1 MLIVGSKALKY
12 HFPNLNRE
20 VKDIDI
26 IGTKID
32 IDYLIEILCPE
43 KVVSTKWITTL
54 FKIQKKD
61 SFFNTDNVEILNS
74 SQSKCLSKYL
84 KHQNNSEPLPNGLRW
99 ASKEVLLSLKKS
111 HINFPIKFQKH
122 IIDYNILL
130 NDLKD
135 DKLKTITKL
144 NFQEAQERLGELK
157 TPSLKNKTTNFFGQS
172 EKFVKYFYVHDDLH
186 KVMAHYNQPIYLDM
200 QVDESNAWCE
210 KSLWNE
216 FDLDKKI
223 KCVLEEAYVIAL
235 ERKIIPMLNGIS
247 EPISSKSAF
256 DWALMRICT
265 TLCSGWF
272 REFATDNWSKIVDQ
286 YDKDYVLRFLEAE
299 SSGLIKKV

>member
-12 HFPNLNRE
+12 HFPNLTRE

-26 IGTKID
+26 IGTKGD

-43 KVVSTKWITTL
+43 RVVSTKWLTTL
-54 FKIQKKD
+54 FKIKKKD

-74 SQSKCLSKYL
+74 TGSRSLSMYL
-84 KHQNNSEPLPNGLRW
+84 KHRENSEPFLHGLRW

-111 HINFPIKFQKH
+111 HINFPIKFNKH

-130 NDLKD
+130 NELKE
-135 DKLKTITKL
+135 DKLRNITKL
-144 NFQEAQERLGELK
+144 NFQETKERFGELK
-157 TPSLKNKTTNFFGQS
+157 TPSLKNKTTEFFGQS

-186 KVMAHYNQPIYLDM
+186 KVMAHYNQPIYSDM
-200 QVDESNAWCE
+200 QIDESNAWCE
-210 KSLWNE
+210 KSIWDGFE
-216 FDLDKKI
+216 FDKKI

-247 EPISSKSAF
+247 EPITSKSAF
-256 DWALMRICT
+256 EWSLMRICT

-286 YDKDYVLRFLEAE
+286 YDKDYVLKFLEAE
-299 SSGLIKKV
+299 SSGLIKKI

>member
-26 IGTKID
+26 IGTKGD
-32 IDYLIEILCPE
+32 IDYLIENLCPE
-43 KVVSTKWITTL
+43 RVVSTKWLTTL
-54 FKIQKKD
+54 FKIKKKD

-74 SQSKCLSKYL
+74 TGSRSLSMYL
-84 KHQNNSEPLPNGLRW
+84 KHRENSEPFLHGLRW

-111 HINFPIKFQKH
+111 HINFPIKFNKH

-130 NDLKD
+130 NELKE
-135 DKLKTITKL
+135 DKLRNITKL
-144 NFQEAQERLGELK
+144 NFQETKERFGELK
-157 TPSLKNKTTNFFGQS
+157 TPSLKNKTTEFFGQS

-186 KVMAHYNQPIYLDM
+186 KVMAHYNQPIYSDM
-200 QVDESNAWCE
+200 QIDESNAWCE
-210 KSLWNE
+210 KSIWDGFE
-216 FDLDKKI
+216 FDKKI

-286 YDKDYVLRFLEAE
+286 YDKDYVLKFLEAE
-299 SSGLIKKV
+299 YSGLIKKI

>member
-26 IGTKID
+26 IGTKGD

-43 KVVSTKWITTL
+43 RVVSTKWLTTL
-54 FKIQKKD
+54 FKIKKKD

-74 SQSKCLSKYL
+74 TGSRSLSMYL
-84 KHQNNSEPLPNGLRW
+84 KHRENSEPFLHGLRW

-111 HINFPIKFQKH
+111 HINFPIKFNKH

-130 NDLKD
+130 NELKE
-135 DKLKTITKL
+135 DKLRNITKL
-144 NFQEAQERLGELK
+144 NFQETKERFGELK
-157 TPSLKNKTTNFFGQS
+157 TPSLKNKTTEFFGQS

-186 KVMAHYNQPIYLDM
+186 KVMAHYNQPIYSDM
-200 QVDESNAWCE
+200 QIDESNAWCE
-210 KSLWNE
+210 KSIWDGFE
-216 FDLDKKI
+216 FDKKI

-235 ERKIIPMLNGIS
+235 ERKIIPMLNG
-247 EPISSKSAF
+247 SSKSAF

-286 YDKDYVLRFLEAE
+286 YDKDYVLKFLEAE
-299 SSGLIKKV
+299 YSGLIKKI

>member
-26 IGTKID
+26 IGTKGD

-43 KVVSTKWITTL
+43 RVVSTKWLTTL
-54 FKIQKKD
+54 FKIKKKD

-74 SQSKCLSKYL
+74 TGSRSLSMYL
-84 KHQNNSEPLPNGLRW
+84 KHRENSEPFLHGLRW

-111 HINFPIKFQKH
+111 HINFPIKFNKH

-130 NDLKD
+130 NELKE
-135 DKLKTITKL
+135 DKLRNITKL
-144 NFQEAQERLGELK
+144 NFQETKERFGELK
-157 TPSLKNKTTNFFGQS
+157 TPSLKNKTTEFFGQS

-186 KVMAHYNQPIYLDM
+186 KVMAHYNQPIYSDM
-200 QVDESNAWCE
+200 QIDESNAWCE
-210 KSLWNE
+210 KSIWDGFE
-216 FDLDKKI
+216 FDKKI

-247 EPISSKSAF
+247 VPITSKSAF
-256 DWALMRICT
+256 EWSLMRICT

-286 YDKDYVLRFLEAE
+286 YDKDYVLKFLEAE
-299 SSGLIKKV
+299 YSGLIKKI

>member
-26 IGTKID
+26 IGTKGD

-43 KVVSTKWITTL
+43 RVVSTKWLTTL
-54 FKIQKKD
+54 FKIKKKD

-74 SQSKCLSKYL
+74 TGSRSLSMYL
-84 KHQNNSEPLPNGLRW
+84 KHRENSEPFLHGLRW

-111 HINFPIKFQKH
+111 HINFPIKFNKH

-130 NDLKD
+130 NELKE
-135 DKLKTITKL
+135 DKLRNITKL
-144 NFQEAQERLGELK
+144 NFQETKERFGELK
-157 TPSLKNKTTNFFGQS
+157 TPSLKNKTTEFFGQS

-186 KVMAHYNQPIYLDM
+186 KVMAHYNQPIYSDM
-200 QVDESNAWCE
+200 QIDESNAWCE
-210 KSLWNE
+210 KSIWDGFE
-216 FDLDKKI
+216 FDKKI

-247 EPISSKSAF
+247 EPITSKSAF
-256 DWALMRICT
+256 EWSLMRICT

-286 YDKDYVLRFLEAE
+286 YDKDYVLKFLEAE
-299 SSGLIKKV
+299 YSGLIKKI

>member
-26 IGTKID
+26 IGTKGD

-43 KVVSTKWITTL
+43 RVVSTKWLTTL
-54 FKIQKKD
+54 FKIKKKD

-74 SQSKCLSKYL
+74 TGSRSLSMYL
-84 KHQNNSEPLPNGLRW
+84 KHRENSEPFLHGLRW

-111 HINFPIKFQKH
+111 HINFPIKFNKH

-130 NDLKD
+130 NELKE
-135 DKLKTITKL
+135 DKLRNITKL
-144 NFQEAQERLGELK
+144 NFQETKERFGELK
-157 TPSLKNKTTNFFGQS
+157 TPSLKNKTTEFFGQS

-186 KVMAHYNQPIYLDM
+186 KVMAHYNQPIYSDM
-200 QVDESNAWCE
+200 QIDESNAWCE
-210 KSLWNE
+210 KSIWDGFE
-216 FDLDKKI
+216 FDKKI

-286 YDKDYVLRFLEAE
+286 YDKDYVLKFLEAE
-299 SSGLIKKV
+299 YSGLIKKI

>member
-26 IGTKID
+26 IGTKGD

-43 KVVSTKWITTL
+43 RVVSTKWLTTL
-54 FKIQKKD
+54 FKIKKKD

-74 SQSKCLSKYL
+74 TGSRSLSMYL
-84 KHQNNSEPLPNGLRW
+84 KHRENSEPFLHGLRW

-111 HINFPIKFQKH
+111 HINFPIKFNKH

-130 NDLKD
+130 NELKE
-135 DKLKTITKL
+135 DKLRNITKL
-144 NFQEAQERLGELK
+144 NFQETKERFGELK
-157 TPSLKNKTTNFFGQS
+157 TPSLKNKTTEFFGQS
-172 EKFVKYFYVHDDLH
+172 EKFVKYFYV
-186 KVMAHYNQPIYLDM
+186 P
-200 QVDESNAWCE
+200 
-210 KSLWNE
+210 
-216 FDLDKKI
+216 
-223 KCVLEEAYVIAL
+223 
-235 ERKIIPMLNGIS
+235 
-247 EPISSKSAF
+247 
-256 DWALMRICT
+256 LMRICT

-286 YDKDYVLRFLEAE
+286 YDKDYVLKFLEAE
-299 SSGLIKKV
+299 YSGLIKKI